1 MLKDYGEER
10 FAKRIAAAIVEARSE
25 QPLETTAQLAKVVSE
40 ANPRWEKHK
49 HPATRAFQAI
59 RIRVNRELDD
69 LQQLLDVAVDLL
81 TVGGRLVVISF
92 HSLEDR
98 MVKRYMRDMA
108 RGKSLPRGVPVTEA
122 DLDRRLK
129 LVGKAVKAGAEE
141 LAANPRS
148 RSAVMRVAEK
158 IA

>member
-1 MLKDYGEER
+1 M
-10 FAKRIAAAIVEARSE
+10 
-25 QPLETTAQLAKVVSE
+25 
-40 ANPRWEKHK
+40 
-49 HPATRAFQAI
+49 
-59 RIRVNRELDD
+59 
-69 LQQLLDVAVDLL
+69 
-81 TVGGRLVVISF
+81 ISF